1 MRLPRWFPSQGR
13 GNQRENGAS
22 QGTPEKKGKGL
33 NVLEKRSAKDLR
45 TRPMKCAG
53 SQSEFFLTGEDMRG
67 NVKRIIAKA
76 NYQTTTTEGSL
87 TRLCQYS
94 VNKSRLFL
102 DNSSIISILY
112 QAPHAPLS
120 LFNPVLQSAHPPFH
134 GRRFPYESGAACV
147 SRIIRT
153 REEKPSRKGL
163 SRGKGPA
170 CGVRTGGAVRG
181 GGWVRHLDMQNMHM
195 KNMDIPAGP

>member
-1 MRLPRWFPSQGR
+1 
-13 GNQRENGAS
+13 
-22 QGTPEKKGKGL
+22 
-33 NVLEKRSAKDLR
+33 
-45 TRPMKCAG
+45 MKCAG
-53 SQSEFFLTGEDMRG
+53 SQSEFFLTREDMKG
-67 NVKRIIAKA
+67 TVKRIIAKA
-76 NYQTTTTEGSL
+76 NYQTTYIEGLL
-87 TRLCQYS
+87 TRFCQYS
-94 VNKSRLFL
+94 VNEARLFL

-112 QAPHAPLS
+112 QAPHAPLA

-163 SRGKGPA
+163 SRGKGHA

-181 GGWVRHLDMQNMHM
+181 GGGVRHLDMQNMHM
-195 KNMDIPAGP
+195 KNMDIPAGPRPGSVWSTKKGADPHGQAPSHNMKGLYLFICVPGSSRPSRRLWAAG